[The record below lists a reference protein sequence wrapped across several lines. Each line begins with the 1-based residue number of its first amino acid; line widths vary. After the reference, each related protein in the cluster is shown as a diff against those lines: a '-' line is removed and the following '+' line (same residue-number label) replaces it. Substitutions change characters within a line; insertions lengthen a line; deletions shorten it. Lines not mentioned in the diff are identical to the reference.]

1 MSLKRSEGCLLGLAC
16 GDTVGAAV
24 EFVPRGRFA
33 PLTDMVGGGK
43 FRLAPGE
50 IERKAYG

>member
-1 MSLKRSEGCLLGLAC
+1 MSDRFRRSEGCLLGLAC
-16 GDTVGAAV
+16 GDAV
-24 EFVPRGRFA
+24 SATGEFVPLGRFD

-50 IERKAYG
+50 